1 MNNIYLLL
9 FLLTLTLF
17 ILGIYYNTKILKILS
32 LLICVTLIII
42 FIRDLRSDNLLYDYT
57 EYEWSSPDS
66 TILLV
71 TVEKN

>member
-32 LLICVTLIII
+32 LLIYVTLIII
-42 FIRDLRSDNLLYDYT
+42 FLRDMRSNNLFNDYT

-66 TILLV
+66 SI
-71 TVEKN
+71 